1 MKNQDNDR
9 KSAKLIARTQGRR
22 LSENEKKPTRILECP
37 PELGPAA
44 RQEWDRLT
52 GELTRLGILSSF
64 DRGTLAV
71 YCNAYAGF
79 FEAISM
85 IQKHGEVIKSPN
97 GHPMQSPYVSLA
109 NKHENTLIRL
119 ALEFGFTPVSRS
131 RNFSYEKRNS
141 MLLEQ
146 VEPLWKD
153 TSLPDLYPIDDEE

>member
-1 MKNQDNDR
+1 MKNQDTDR
-9 KSAKLIARTQGRR
+9 KSAKPLARRKGHR
-22 LSENEKKPTRILECP
+22 LSEGETKPTRILECP

-44 RQEWDRLT
+44 QQEWDRLT
-52 GELTRLGILSSF
+52 RELIPLGILSSF

-71 YCNAYAGF
+71 YCNSYAAF
-79 FEAISM
+79 LEAVSM

-109 NKHENTLIRL
+109 NKHENTMIRL
-119 ALEFGFTPVSRS
+119 ALEFGFTPASRA

-146 VEPLWKD
+146 VEPSWKEA
-153 TSLPDLYPIDDEE
+153 SLEDLYPIDED